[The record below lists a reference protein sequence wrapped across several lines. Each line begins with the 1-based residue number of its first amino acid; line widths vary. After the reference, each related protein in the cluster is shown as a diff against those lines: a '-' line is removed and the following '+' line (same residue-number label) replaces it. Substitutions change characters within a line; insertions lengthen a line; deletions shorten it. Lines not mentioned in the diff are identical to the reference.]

1 MKNILEKIESKFE
14 NQKPYDLVIEAT
26 KVNLELPSFL
36 RKLCKSAYIAHL
48 QGNIQFCEEI
58 LSLIIDISFTGNYD
72 IWTWV
77 ESSIGLKM
85 FISLENN
92 QRDVYD
98 RLKKIIYDQF
108 EYTDLPEST
117 RRTNLKVFKRRMTGS
132 SLQTIREKINKYNH
146 EKDFQFEFMYLIGYY
161 SDLILIYAINEG
173 NVEEH
178 IKNELDFTKNRI
190 LEIINHY
197 QSNP

>member
-14 NQKPYDLVIEAT
+14 NQKPYAFVIEAT
-26 KVNLELPSFL
+26 KVNLESPCFL

-48 QGNIQFCEEI
+48 QGNIEFCEEI

-117 RRTNLKVFKRRMTGS
+117 RRINLKVFKRRMTGS
-132 SLQTIREKINKYNH
+132 SLQTIRGKINKYNH

-161 SDLILIYAINEG
+161 SDLILIYAMNEG
-173 NVEEH
+173 NIEEH
-178 IKNELDFTKNRI
+178 IKNELDFTKKRI

-197 QSNP
+197 KSNP

>member
-14 NQKPYDLVIEAT
+14 NQKPYAFVIEAT
-26 KVNLELPSFL
+26 KVDLESPSFL

-58 LSLIIDISFTGNYD
+58 LSLIIDIPFAGNYD

-92 QRDVYD
+92 QKNIYD

-108 EYTDLPEST
+108 EYTGLPKST
-117 RRTNLKVFKRRMTGS
+117 RRINLKVFTRRMTGS
-132 SLQTIREKINKYNH
+132 SLQTIRGKINKYNH

-178 IKNELDFTKNRI
+178 IKNELDFTKKRI

-197 QSNP
+197 KHNL